1 MAFLLYSGFTTNRE
15 TLSDKTVTEYIL
27 SSDFTGRRIG
37 CDWMKIY
44 GKLNSIIWRSMRQT
58 LNIYIHKE
66 FFFSFTPLKMFG
78 FIFSS
83 FFFFCC
89 CCCCV
94 SSIMSVCCVYVWNFV
109 FGDCVWKSVYGARQE
124 ILFYREIFCS
134 QFFIHV
140 VSGKWADW
148 SVVQFVYNHNH

>member
-58 LNIYIHKE
+58 LNIYVYTQRI
-66 FFFSFTPLKMFG
+66 FFFLYPPENVRLY
-78 FIFSS
+78 
-83 FFFFCC
+83 FFFFLFFLLLLLLCFLDNVGLLC
-89 CCCCV
+89 ICMKFCIWRLC
-94 SSIMSVCCVYVWNFV
+94 IEE
-109 FGDCVWKSVYGARQE
+109 CVWSQTRDIILSRDFLLSVFHSCGE
-124 ILFYREIFCS
+124 REM
-134 QFFIHV
+134 
-140 VSGKWADW
+140 SGL
-148 SVVQFVYNHNH
+148 VGCTIRV